1 MPSYKSSYC
10 HKIELRSVKYIY
22 SILQSL
28 RDYVNI
34 KIIGSLTSK
43 IFFVPQW
50 VWQSTKIL
58 FTYPQ
63 NIIKKLHTKNPWPT
77 SEILK
82 IEEDFDKPLNLVI
95 YI

>member
-1 MPSYKSSYC
+1 MA
-10 HKIELRSVKYIY
+10 
-22 SILQSL
+22 
-28 RDYVNI
+28 VN
-34 KIIGSLTSK
+34 
-43 IFFVPQW
+43 
-50 VWQSTKIL
+50 KIL
-58 FTYPQ
+58 FTYPP